1 MATRKRKRTCT
12 GTTKK
17 GAPCKAAPLKGQR
30 TCLAHADEKTRDFTG
45 FGGTQPGAGRPR
57 LPRVHERMAAWMDEH
72 LEEVFAPYREAIA
85 GAVVHGFYQGEF
97 VLTDHPDL
105 AARIAA
111 AEKLQDRIY
120 GKPRQALEVS
130 GGGGGPVEQEVVL
143 DDASRELIGELL
155 RRRAR
160 TRP

>member
-85 GAVVHGFYQGEF
+85 SSSPRRRSCSTASTASRGRRSRSPA
-97 VLTDHPDL
+97 PD
-105 AARIAA
+105 
-111 AEKLQDRIY
+111 
-120 GKPRQALEVS
+120 
-130 GGGGGPVEQEVVL
+130 GGPVEQEVVL
-143 DDASRELIGELL
+143 DDESRELIGELL

-160 TRP
+160 ARE